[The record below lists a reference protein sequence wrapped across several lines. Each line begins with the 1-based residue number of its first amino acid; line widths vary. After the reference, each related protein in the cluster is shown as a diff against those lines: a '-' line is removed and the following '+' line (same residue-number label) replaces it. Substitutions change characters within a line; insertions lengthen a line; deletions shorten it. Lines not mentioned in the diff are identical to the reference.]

1 MSRTILASASPRRK
15 ELLSVITKDFEVMT
29 ADVDERAIELKILAE
44 HDDMVEAGIEM
55 TKALGTAKAGAIL
68 NELKAKGED
77 DVIVIGADTCVVTND
92 EILGKP
98 VDRADCVRMLTK
110 LSGITHY
117 VITGVT
123 IMSGEKTV
131 SFADVSEVC
140 FYDKDEYQ
148 LKKIEEYADMKEPY
162 DKAGSYGIQ
171 GYGMMLIKEIKGD
184 YYNIMGLP
192 VARLARELWTL

>member
-15 ELLSVITKDFEVMT
+15 ELLSVITKDFDVIT
-29 ADVDERAIELKILAE
+29 ADVDERAIELKILEE
-44 HDDMVEAGIEM
+44 HDNMVDAGVAM
-55 TKALGTAKAGAIL
+55 TKALGTAKAGAVL
-68 NELKAKGED
+68 QKLRAEGEKD
-77 DVIVIGADTCVVTND
+77 LIVIGADTCVVTED

-98 VDRADCVRMLTK
+98 ADRDDCVRMLTK

-123 IMSGEKTV
+123 IMTPDKTV
-131 SFADVSEVC
+131 SFADISEVR

-148 LKKIEEYADMKEPY
+148 LQKIEEYADMKEPY
-162 DKAGSYGIQ
+162 DKAGAYGIQ
-171 GYGMMLIKEIKGD
+171 GYGSVLIKEIKGD

-192 VARLARELWTL
+192 VSRLARELWTL